1 MVKCGEVTRE
11 YVGELMEDEGYFSE
25 AYLSKLISVPTLLP
39 QVIKA
44 ALLFLIGER
53 EGLS

>member
-1 MVKCGEVTRE
+1 MGK
-11 YVGELMEDEGYFSE
+11 LMEDEGYFSKV
-25 AYLSKLISVPTLLP
+25 YLSKLLSVPSLLF

-53 EGLS
+53 GTLHEGKFMPYF